1 MSNPHLHHINIPN
14 ILDNEL
20 PNKRF
25 ILLNLDKR
33 LPTYVFTLNEKI
45 DTFETIQYKS
55 DTVEQLNNV
64 GLHIYLDEPLSSYN
78 SEKGYYTKQFY
89 EEFVGDESP
98 NHLRAKELDSILT
111 LIDNNKLTNVKVYT
125 CDYDVEKYYPFYIN
139 KMTLITDDR
148 FVKRYFHSQYRPPL
162 LAKGPFKTKLEM
174 QEILR
179 RTNG

>member
-55 DTVEQLNNV
+55 DTVEQF
-64 GLHIYLDEPLSSYN
+64 IYM
-78 SEKGYYTKQFY
+78 
-89 EEFVGDESP
+89 
-98 NHLRAKELDSILT
+98 NH
-111 LIDNNKLTNVKVYT
+111 
-125 CDYDVEKYYPFYIN
+125 
-139 KMTLITDDR
+139 
-148 FVKRYFHSQYRPPL
+148 
-162 LAKGPFKTKLEM
+162 
-174 QEILR
+174 
-179 RTNG
+179 